1 MIELST
7 QLTQST
13 SPVSVPAAPGGA
25 AGGFVQVLAA
35 FLDANAGAAPDA
47 PADPGLPADRQGLAD
62 DGKTLPD
69 DVADDDDGDDA
80 ALVWLPAGMAVPLP
94 IVQPIRLPAGMSLS
108 GARLPELAGETALK
122 GSQATMGVQLNGTQD
137 LTGDQA
143 ATAMPAVAG
152 DSAGIDTPPVTALS
166 TTPVKDSSRVK
177 PAQGLEQPPA
187 AIAPTAQPAGQAF
200 AAAIAAASAN
210 HERPGR
216 DDDRPDS
223 QNPSN
228 PLVAAQAETASK
240 PIVQA
245 VADAKHAPLDL
256 RDDRGLQGM
265 IDRIETL
272 RDDANARDTRIRLVP
287 DALGGVDVAVRK
299 DGDIVHVHFT
309 ADTQATRT
317 LLSDAQPRLAELAE
331 ARGVK
336 LGQTS
341 VDAGTGGTNQ
351 QPRPEAPRAQ
361 APVSALI
368 PDEDLSI
375 DQRLA

>member
-7 QLTQST
+7 QVSQTT

-35 FLDANAGAAPDA
+35 FLDANAGAAPD
-47 PADPGLPADRQGLAD
+47 PSTDSTLPADRQGLAD

-69 DVADDDDGDDA
+69 DLADDDDSDDSA
-80 ALVWLPAGMAVPLP
+80 PIWLPAGMAPPLP
-94 IVQPIRLPAGMSLS
+94 IIRPIQLS
-108 GARLPELAGETALK
+108 AAMGLRGARLPEIVSDTTAPSFPAAK
-122 GSQATMGVQLNGTQD
+122 GVQLAGSQD
-137 LTGDQA
+137 LAANQFA
-143 ATAMPAVAG
+143 ATTSPVAG
-152 DSAGIDTPPVTALS
+152 ASAASESAAALS
-166 TTPVKDSSRVK
+166 ASPVKDPPQAR
-177 PAQGLEQPPA
+177 PMQGAEQLPLTTIPS
-187 AIAPTAQPAGQAF
+187 AQPAGQAF

-210 HERPGR
+210 HDRPGH
-216 DDDRPDS
+216 DDDRLDS
-223 QNPSN
+223 PGTSG
-228 PLVAAQAETASK
+228 PLAAAQADATSK
-240 PIVQA
+240 PVVQA
-245 VADAKHAPLDL
+245 VAETKRAPLDL

-299 DGDIVHVHFT
+299 DGDTVHVHFT

-341 VDAGTGGTNQ
+341 VDAGGGGNANQ
-351 QPRPEAPRAQ
+351 HPRPEAPRAH
-361 APVSALI
+361 APVTALTA
-368 PDEDLSI
+368 DEHLSI